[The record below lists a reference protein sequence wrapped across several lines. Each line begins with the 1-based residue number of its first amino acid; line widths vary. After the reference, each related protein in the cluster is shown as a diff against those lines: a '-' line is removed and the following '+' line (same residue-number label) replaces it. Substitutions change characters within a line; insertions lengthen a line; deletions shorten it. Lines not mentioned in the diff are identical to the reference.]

1 MLMITAL
8 SGTISGECLFYK
20 ENGGYQNEDIWK
32 KQQFTGKRKENI
44 KRNNK
49 KIKQIHAKT
58 IPFKHVVIDRIWFDD
73 YYCMNRMKQ
82 DIDDFFMTSNS
93 TSTHLQNH

>member
-1 MLMITAL
+1 MTMITAL

-44 KRNNK
+44 KPSAGISE
-49 KIKQIHAKT
+49 KIIRKQPSRHMIRKG
-58 IPFKHVVIDRIWFDD
+58 
-73 YYCMNRMKQ
+73 
-82 DIDDFFMTSNS
+82 
-93 TSTHLQNH
+93 